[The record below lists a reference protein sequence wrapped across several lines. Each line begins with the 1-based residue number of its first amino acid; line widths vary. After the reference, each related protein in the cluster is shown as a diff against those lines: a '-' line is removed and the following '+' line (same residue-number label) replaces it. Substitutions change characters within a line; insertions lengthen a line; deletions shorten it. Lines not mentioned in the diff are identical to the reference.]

1 MKDIEAIENI
11 AKTLNGM
18 WIIEKSINP
27 TLKRKRIDTKIYT
40 TYHRKNMKQRQ

>member
-18 WIIEKSINP
+18 WISISLSYGNV
-27 TLKRKRIDTKIYT
+27 DY
-40 TYHRKNMKQRQ
+40 

>member
-1 MKDIEAIENI
+1 MECGYVFLKATE
-11 AKTLNGM
+11 M